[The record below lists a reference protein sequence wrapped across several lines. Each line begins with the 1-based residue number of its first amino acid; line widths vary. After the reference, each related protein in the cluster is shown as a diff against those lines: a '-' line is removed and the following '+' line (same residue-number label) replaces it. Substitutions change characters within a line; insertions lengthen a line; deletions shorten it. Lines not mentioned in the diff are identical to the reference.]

1 MQENQKLGSRI
12 RKMRRSHNMSLAD
25 LADKISKTSS
35 YLSQV
40 ERGLA
45 EPSITA
51 LREISKA
58 LEVPI
63 FYFLAEEEEH
73 NAVVRQEERKQIK
86 FPGSNSRVEL
96 LSPNLNNQIELIE
109 ARLAPGDSMVE
120 EPLPHQ
126 GEECTLVLEGKM
138 EIQVG
143 DQYHR
148 LGPGDSVYYIAN
160 IPHKI
165 TNIGEKEL
173 VFISAITP
181 PNF

>member
-1 MQENQKLGSRI
+1 MNKNQEMGGKI
-12 RKMRRSHNMSLAD
+12 RKMRRSQDMSLAE
-25 LADKISKTSS
+25 LAEKINKTSS

-51 LREISKA
+51 LREIAKA

-63 FYFLAEEEEH
+63 FYFLVDENEH
-73 NAVVRQEERKQIK
+73 NSVVRRDERKQIK
-86 FPGSNSRVEL
+86 YPDSNSRVEL
-96 LSPNLNNQIELIE
+96 LTPNLNNQMELIE
-109 ARLAPGDSMVE
+109 ARLDPGDSTVE

-126 GEECTLVLEGKM
+126 GEECTVVLKGRMK
-138 EIQVG
+138 IQVG
-143 DQYHR
+143 DQHHD
-148 LGPGDSVYYIAN
+148 LEPGDSIYYIAS

-165 TNIGEKEL
+165 TSIGEEEL
-173 VFISAITP
+173 IFVSAITP